1 MVTRI
6 TDAGILP
13 TGPLQQGR
21 TNVSAASADSASG
34 TAAAAETKNPS
45 EPAVKIN
52 LSMTAS
58 QQAAAAV
65 SSEAL
70 VEEIRQRLAS
80 GQFQID
86 YEKVGEGMLRELIA
100 QSARRARP

>member
-6 TDAGILP
+6 TDTGILP
-13 TGPLQQGR
+13 TAPVQQGR
-21 TNVSAASADSASG
+21 ANLSAASADSAPG
-34 TAAAAETKNPS
+34 TAAAPDSKSPS

-52 LSMTAS
+52 LSTSAS
-58 QQAAAAV
+58 QQAAVAV

-100 QSARRARP
+100 QSARKARP